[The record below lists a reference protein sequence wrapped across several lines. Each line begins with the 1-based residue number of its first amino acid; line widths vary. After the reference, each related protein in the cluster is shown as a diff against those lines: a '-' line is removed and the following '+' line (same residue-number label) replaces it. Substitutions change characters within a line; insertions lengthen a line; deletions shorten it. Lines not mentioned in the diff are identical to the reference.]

1 MNKTVSKNKHG
12 PCLGRGNFSFCAKMT
27 GMCSSLIVVLI
38 FISQVANEAEHL
50 LMQVVIKM
58 SYVRRLNEHTWVS
71 AGPSGSSMENRL
83 KGTHYEAGSEV
94 QSGSSDQGE
103 RVSDSKRNWGDD
115 VEGSKKWE
123 VPGILWNFWNQNL
136 IHGTKIFLKALV
148 KFFILH
154 YHSYGYRK
162 ICLIYKIK
170 EEVEGLMS
178 LQRTVTCSNI
188 HTLDKRQQT
197 LKESIPVMQ
206 HSALPARLRTWHR
219 IAGQKCQFKDFIC

>member
-1 MNKTVSKNKHG
+1 MNTLEFLQVPLAPAWRTDWREPITRLAQKSN
-12 PCLGRGNFSFCAKMT
+12 LAAQIRGR
-27 GMCSSLIVVLI
+27 
-38 FISQVANEAEHL
+38 
-50 LMQVVIKM
+50 
-58 SYVRRLNEHTWVS
+58 
-71 AGPSGSSMENRL
+71 
-83 KGTHYEAGSEV
+83 
-94 QSGSSDQGE
+94 E

-170 EEVEGLMS
+170 EEVKGLMS